1 MKLLGKYKAV
11 AGKTEYTNE
20 QILTQVKL
28 VTLWDNIP
36 EESLPWAEYQMPIGA
51 VFVPAKVGDLVWVE
65 FPQEGDSRYPLIT
78 GACMV
83 SPKGMPNIPAEASG
97 KGTPYQQAKVD
108 GAPALSAVT
117 PMADIVGRRNGLLEQ
132 RSEKGGIMFTH
143 EKSGTRLGFND
154 EGELFFYA
162 AKNMHFF
169 SGGTIIMEAKGDYT
183 HKAANHTIKTSAKY
197 SVTSSST
204 YSVSAPSIAFKKG

>member
-1 MKLLGKYKAV
+1 MKLLGKYKAI
-11 AGKTEYTNE
+11 AGKTEYTND

-36 EESLPWAEYQMPIGA
+36 EESLPWAEYEMPIGA
-51 VFVPAKVGDLVWVE
+51 VFVPAKIGDLLWVE

-83 SPKGMPNIPAEASG
+83 SPKGMPNIPPEASG
-97 KGTPYQQAKVD
+97 KGTPYEQAEVE

-117 PMADIVGRRNGLLEQ
+117 PTKDIVGRRNGLIEQ

-143 EKSGTRLGFND
+143 EKSGTRMGFND
-154 EGELFFYA
+154 DGELFFYA

-169 SGGTIIMEAKGDYT
+169 SGGKITMVSKEDYSQ
-183 HKAANHTIKTSAKY
+183 KSANYDLASTAKY
-197 SVTSSST
+197 SVSAST
-204 YSVSAPSIAFKKG
+204 VAFKKG